1 MSSAVGAFVGRSP
14 RPGKE
19 RAHQPH
25 SCISQSPAPERHG
38 VLRTR
43 PRRDGLGERLRSIK
57 DLVSDL
63 PVSEPDYGYKP
74 VRIRPVLDA
83 WVVPDGCGGGAAA
96 LGSSIQP
103 NSQNRSR
110 PGISGISAGGRKFLK
125 DSLLLM
131 EDFRGSL
138 CMWTVTLPEED
149 YRDVA
154 LKVGS
159 WPAFQRRCIDLV
171 CRYLREH
178 QVDAL
183 AVAAVEIG
191 DKRTSRT
198 SRPMPH
204 IHLVING
211 WGRRHPS
218 GGWLL
223 CPKRMDDL
231 VAKAAQY
238 AGLPSRERR
247 AASNIAPI
255 RKSVHNYVSKYLTK
269 QRGVA
274 DVDLADGWDDL
285 IPRQWWNASEEAR
298 ALVEG
303 ALFKL
308 SAGFAAFLVRK
319 QIELERAELGRAF
332 EVEVAKRR
340 SMTRGDV
347 AISFTK
353 FRFFSTDALLTA
365 IEWYCLW
372 CSDQSVAI
380 SGRPPDVP

>member
-1 MSSAVGAFVGRSP
+1 MSSAVGPFVDRADQ
-14 RPGKE
+14 RGKE
-19 RAHQPH
+19 RVHQGH
-25 SCISQSPAPERHG
+25 SCSSAVPTPERHG
-38 VLRTR
+38 VSRTR
-43 PRRDGLGERLRSIK
+43 PRREGLGERLRSIK
-57 DLVSDL
+57 DLVADL

-74 VRIRPVLDA
+74 VAIRPVLDA
-83 WVVPDGCGGGAAA
+83 WVVPDGCGGGGAA

-103 NSQNRSR
+103 NSQTRSR
-110 PGISGISAGGRKFLK
+110 PGLSGISAGGRKFLK

-131 EDFRGSL
+131 EDMRGSL
-138 CMWTVTLPEED
+138 CMWTVTLPEDD

-191 DKRTSRT
+191 DKRTART

-211 WGRRHPS
+211 WGRRHPN

-223 CPKRMDDL
+223 SPKRMDDL

-247 AASNIAPI
+247 AASNVAPI
-255 RKSVHNYVSKYLTK
+255 RTSVHNYVSKYLTK

-274 DVDLADGWDDL
+274 DVDLSEGWEDL

-298 ALVEG
+298 ALVDG

-308 SAGFAAFLVRK
+308 SPGFAAFLVRK
-319 QIELERAELGRAF
+319 QVELERAELGRAF
-332 EVEVAKRR
+332 QVEVAKRR
-340 SMTRGDV
+340 SMTRGEV

-372 CSDQSVAI
+372 VVDNNVAI
-380 SGRPPDVP
+380 SGGPPVVP

>member
-1 MSSAVGAFVGRSP
+1 MGPFVVRADQQ
-14 RPGKE
+14 GKE
-19 RAHQPH
+19 RAHQGH
-25 SCISQSPAPERHG
+25 SCSSRAPQPERHG

-43 PRRDGLGERLRSIK
+43 PRREGLGERLHHLK
-57 DLVSDL
+57 ALVQEL
-63 PVSEPDYGYKP
+63 PVSEPNFGYKP

-83 WVVPDGCGGGAAA
+83 WVVPEGCGGGVAA

-110 PGISGISAGGRKFLK
+110 PGLSGISAGGRKFLK

-131 EDFRGSL
+131 EDFRESL
-138 CMWTVTLPEED
+138 CMWTVTLPDED
-149 YRDVA
+149 YSRLA
-154 LKVGS
+154 QLGT
-159 WPAFQRRCIDLV
+159 WPVFQRRCIDLL
-171 CRYLREH
+171 CRYLRDH

-198 SRPMPH
+198 KRPMPH
-204 IHLVING
+204 IHLVVNG
-211 WGRRHPS
+211 WGRRHPR

-223 CPKRMDDL
+223 SPDRMDYL
-231 VAKAAQY
+231 VSKACQY
-238 AGLPSRERR
+238 AGLPSSDRR
-247 AASNIAPI
+247 AASNVAPI
-255 RKSVHNYVSKYLTK
+255 RTSVHNYVSKYLTK
-269 QRGVA
+269 QRGV
-274 DVDLADGWDDL
+274 DEVDLGDGWDEL

-298 ALVEG
+298 AMVDG

-308 SAGFAAFLVRK
+308 SPGFAAFLVRK
-319 QIELERAELGRAF
+319 QVELERAELGRAF

-340 SMTRGDV
+340 SMTRGEV

-372 CSDQSVAI
+372 VCDNNVPI
-380 SGRPPDVP
+380 TSGPPVVP